1 MKDFERTLLIGVV
14 FDLSTLH
21 SNGTRNLDIVKDVLL
36 KSVLDVKPSSKIY
49 ISHPNWHTIPR
60 DQGESTYYV
69 ISYQE
74 PPNFY
79 IDSTLKNAVTVVGEY
94 VEDCDKYMFL
104 ITDRFQAP
112 RNYQY
117 RKGFLANNIRGYST
131 KMCIFGIGD
140 SYDNM
145 NLKSLAEEYEAHFSH
160 LSDAASLSDELTKLL
175 TGY

>member
-21 SNGTRNLDIVKDVLL
+21 NNGTRNLDIVKDIIL
-36 KSVLDVKPSSKIY
+36 KNILDVKPSSKIY
-49 ISHPNWHTIPR
+49 VFHPKWPTIPR

-74 PPNFY
+74 PPGFY
-79 IDSTLKNAVTVVGEY
+79 IDSALKSAVTLIGECA
-94 VEDCDKYMFL
+94 EDCDKYIFL
-104 ITDRFQAP
+104 ITDRFQSP

-117 RKGFLANNIRGYST
+117 RKGFLVNNIRGYST
-131 KMCIFGIGD
+131 KMCVFGVGD
-140 SYDNM
+140 GYDNM

-160 LSDAASLSDELTKLL
+160 SSDAALLSENFTEMLA
-175 TGY
+175 GH